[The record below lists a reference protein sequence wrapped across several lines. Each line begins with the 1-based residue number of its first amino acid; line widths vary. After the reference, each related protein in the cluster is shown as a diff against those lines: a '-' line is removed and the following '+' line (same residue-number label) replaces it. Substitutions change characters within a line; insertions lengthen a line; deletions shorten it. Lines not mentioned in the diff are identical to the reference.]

1 MQLFFENT
9 PGGACCIMWNWF
21 FPQFPADLVT
31 FTGEILN
38 GNFIFFVQ
46 CFCCII
52 QKSIQRK
59 LLKNIVILTR
69 RVMLLMDTYIAIVK
83 KHNICLVFIGNTFF
97 CLTQHLSDFAITD
110 PLFNFTHLFAEGD
123 CKGGI
128 FELYDRYDQYFCK

>member
-1 MQLFFENT
+1 MEYSLYKK
-9 PGGACCIMWNWF
+9 WS
-21 FPQFPADLVT
+21 FPLRDSFHSFLRIWSHLLEKSLMET
-31 FTGEILN
+31 SF
-38 GNFIFFVQ
+38 FFVQ

-52 QKSIQRK
+52 QKWNQRK
-59 LLKNIVILTR
+59 LLKNTVILTR
-69 RVMLLMDTYIAIVK
+69 CVMLIMDTYIAIVK